1 MNKMIIIGVVLA
13 VLVALWLSRRSG
25 KPVKGCKG
33 SKTTGPLTIYGT
45 MGCGWTKK
53 QLKHCDEKKIPYKF
67 VDCDSESCPEF
78 VKGYPTMDKGGE
90 IIEGYREF

>member
-1 MNKMIIIGVVLA
+1 
-13 VLVALWLSRRSG
+13 
-25 KPVKGCKG
+25 
-33 SKTTGPLTIYGT
+33 

-78 VKGYPTMDKGGE
+78 VKGYPTMDKAGE